1 MTKQAM
7 MKAIGYY
14 KPKDGVPAFEEVKVE
29 RPQASGRDLLVE
41 VKAVSVNPTD
51 WRSHM
56 AKNPEDSSLTIAGR
70 DVAGVVVATGPDCNL
85 FKVGDQVYYSGSNIR
100 PGGFSEFHLVDE
112 RIVGRKPQTLNY
124 AEAAALPLTT
134 ITAWEGLY
142 DRLGISNNPSDNKGK
157 SILIIGAAGGVGSIA
172 TQLAKLAGLQVIA
185 TASRPESIEWTKE
198 NGADHV
204 IDHRQPL
211 EPQLKKLGLHGVN
224 YIFVL
229 NSPDQHLDEMKKV
242 ILPQGKICSI
252 LPFEQPVDLGAFFAK
267 SVTYVWE
274 LMFTRSLFQTDD
286 MIEQHRLLNEVS
298 HLVDSGKIRT
308 TLKERLAPIN
318 PDNMKEAFRKSL
330 SGSMLGKIVLEGF
343 EE

>member
-1 MTKQAM
+1 MSNQKM
-7 MKAIGYY
+7 MRAIGYY
-14 KPKDGVPAFEEVKVE
+14 KAGEGVPAFKKVEVE
-29 RPQASGRDLLVE
+29 RPKASGRDLLVE

-51 WRSHM
+51 WRSYM
-56 AKNPEDSSLTIAGR
+56 AKKPEDFSLTIAGR
-70 DVAGVVVATGPDCNL
+70 DVAGVVVETGPDCQL
-85 FKVGDQVYYSGSNIR
+85 FKVGDEVYYAGSNIR

-112 RIVGRKPQTLNY
+112 RIVGTKPQSLEY
-124 AEAAALPLTT
+124 AAAAALPLTT
-134 ITAWEGLY
+134 ITAWEALY
-142 DRLGISNNPSDNKGK
+142 DRLGISKNPSDNEGK

-185 TASRPESIEWTKE
+185 TASRPESIEWTRE

-204 IDHRQPL
+204 IDHRQPF
-211 EPQLKKLGLHGVN
+211 EPQLKELGLHGVK

-267 SVTYVWE
+267 SVTFVWE
-274 LMFTRSLFQTDD
+274 LMFTRSMFQTDD

-298 HLVDSGKIRT
+298 YLVDSGKIRT

-318 PDNMKEAFRKSL
+318 PDNMKEAFRKSM

>member
-1 MTKQAM
+1 MSNQKM
-7 MKAIGYY
+7 RAIGYFE
-14 KPKDGVPAFEEVKVE
+14 PREGVPAFEEVEVE
-29 RPQASGRDLLVE
+29 RPVASGRDLLVE
-41 VKAVSVNPTD
+41 VRAVSVNPTD
-51 WRSHM
+51 WRSQM
-56 AKNPEDSSLTIAGR
+56 AKKPDDSSLTIAGR
-70 DVAGVVVATGPDCNL
+70 DVAGVVVETGPNCEL
-85 FKVGDQVYYSGSNIR
+85 FKVGDEVYYSGSNIR

-112 RIVGRKPQTLNY
+112 RIVGSKPQSLDY

-134 ITAWEGLY
+134 ITAWEALY
-142 DRLGISNNPSDNKGK
+142 DRLGISKNPSDNEGK

-185 TASRPESIEWTKE
+185 TASRPESMEWTKA

-204 IDHRQPL
+204 IDHRQPF
-211 EPQLKKLGLHGVN
+211 EPQLKELGLHGVH

-229 NSPDQHLDEMKKV
+229 NSPDQHLNEMKKV

-252 LPFEQPVDLGAFFAK
+252 LPFEQPVDFGVFFAK

-274 LMFTRSLFQTDD
+274 LMFTRSMFQTDD
-286 MIEQHRLLNEVS
+286 MIEQHRLLDEVS

-318 PDNMKEAFRKSL
+318 AENMKEAFRKSL
-330 SGSMLGKIVLEGF
+330 TGSMLGKIVLEGF
-343 EE
+343 EK